1 MKRKYLLA
9 GLAFLLLSVYIYFST
24 SKSKKK
30 DSSDISYYDESDFE
44 SSKKRKARIQKSL
57 FDEDSKF
64 LEFQGGPDFEI
75 KGEYTEE
82 ELAERKKLII
92 EKSKYLADLFP
103 NNSVIPRLLSKKE
116 EKEKMEIE
124 KKMSEV
130 RNKFLNGLETNKEER
145 HFYYTNRL
153 KITED
158 RLEIFKFVLGKN
170 SESGFDKDKLEPIL
184 KERFDDMTELEKAYK
199 EEIKKNE

>member
-1 MKRKYLLA
+1 MKTKYWFITLLV
-9 GLAFLLLSVYIYFST
+9 FFVTIYIYYST
-24 SKSKKK
+24 SKPSKKS
-30 DSSDISYYDESDFE
+30 SSDIAYYNEDDFE
-44 SSKKRKARIQKSL
+44 TSKKRKARIGKSL

-64 LEFQGGPDFEI
+64 LEFKGGLEFEI
-75 KGEYTEE
+75 KGDYTDE
-82 ELAERKKLII
+82 ELLERKKLII

-116 EKEKMEIE
+116 EKEKLEIE

-130 RNKFLNGLETNKEER
+130 RNKFLNGIETNKEEKK
-145 HFYYTNRL
+145 FYYTNRL

-158 RLEIFKFVLGKN
+158 RLEIFKYIIGRTSQGV
-170 SESGFDKDKLEPIL
+170 FDKEKLEPIL
-184 KERFDDMTELEKAYK
+184 KERFEDMSELEKAYR